1 MAKLQSPDCFWFS
14 VQDEIALYR
23 VFLDAIG
30 FVHSTGS
37 ENPIDP
43 IPESMEGTHQAF
55 RIDTCMS

>member
-1 MAKLQSPDCFWFS
+1 MLM
-14 VQDEIALYR
+14 
-23 VFLDAIG
+23 DAIG

-43 IPESMEGTHQAF
+43 IPESMEGTHQASF